1 MSRKGYVN
9 LSMVLMLISSI
20 MITLA
25 FIYYWLEDDVIYYR
39 YSDIRDNSDINE
51 GI

>member
-9 LSMVLMLISSI
+9 LSIVLMFVSAI

-25 FIYYWLEDDVIYYR
+25 FIYYRLEDEVINYI
-39 YSDIRDNSDINE
+39 YSDIR
-51 GI
+51 